1 MKKIVKYMILSFS
14 VVGLLSGLSA
24 CGKSDPVKDDLY
36 SYLEQMEEIQTLQQQ
51 AINEYN
57 SYVNDSESDSQE
69 LNTALSDSIIP
80 TYESYIEQ
88 LNAVTPE
95 TEEVQSVMELC
106 VNGANK
112 QLEAL
117 NKVSEAIEA
126 CDSNMLLEADT
137 LIADSES
144 IFEDYEEQLSAL
156 ASEHEISLVSSR
168 TSDTDAGEDGESN
181 VQVDESDTGTEED
194 SVTEEAE

>member
-1 MKKIVKYMILSFS
+1 MKKLVKYIILSLS
-14 VVGLLSGLSA
+14 VVGLFSGLTA

-36 SYLEQMEEIQTLQQQ
+36 TYLEQMEEIQTLQQQ

-57 SYVNDSESDSQE
+57 SYVNNSESDSQE
-69 LNTALSDSIIP
+69 LYNALNDSIIP

-88 LNAVTPE
+88 LNAVAPE
-95 TEEVQSVMELC
+95 TEEVQNVKAIC
-106 VNGANK
+106 VEGANK

-117 NKVSEAIEA
+117 NKVLEAIGA
-126 CDSNMLLEADT
+126 CDTNMLLEADT

-144 IFEDYEEQLSAL
+144 IFADYENQLSTL

-168 TSDTDAGEDGESN
+168 TGNTDNGTGN
-181 VQVDESDTGTEED
+181 ESDSQDDGTESDVSSD
-194 SVTEEAE
+194 SQEVENE